1 MNKNTILLFGYNDFT
16 KEIVKQLA
24 DEQTA
29 IHIYTMHESLLHEGK
44 EAGYDISL
52 FDLSDE
58 WDEIASLY
66 DTDHL
71 RVFSTLEDDAEN
83 IFLTISLR
91 AAFENI
97 YIVALARN
105 QESASKLKIAGA
117 NKIMRILQTTANI
130 ITEYLQKPV
139 MLEAMHNLL
148 YGQTDVVL
156 EEITIRENSPFIG
169 QTLEALDSAKVHN
182 VIILAVQDNRFKTHF
197 AVTKKGHHHIL
208 TLNDIIIVIGY
219 NDEIEAFEHFVEGS
233 A

>member
-1 MNKNTILLFGYNDFT
+1 MKKNTTLLFGYNDFT
-16 KEIVKQLA
+16 KEIVKQLE
-24 DEQTA
+24 DENSR
-29 IHIYTMHESLLHEGK
+29 IHVYTMHEALLHEGK

-58 WDEIASLY
+58 WDEISSLY
-66 DTDHL
+66 DPDHL
-71 RVFSTLEDDAEN
+71 RVFITLEDDAEN

-91 AAFENI
+91 SEFENI

-139 MLEAMHNLL
+139 MLEAVHNLL

-156 EEITIRENSPFIG
+156 EEITIHDKSPFIG
-169 QTLEALDSAKVHN
+169 QTLEVLDVAKVHN
-182 VIILAVQDNRFKTHF
+182 IIILAVQDNQFKTHF

-208 TLNDIIIVIGY
+208 SPNDIIIVIGY
-219 NDEIEAFEHFVEGS
+219 NDEIKAFERFVMEK
-233 A
+233 

>member
-1 MNKNTILLFGYNDFT
+1 MKKNTTLLFGYNDFT

-24 DEQTA
+24 DE
-29 IHIYTMHESLLHEGK
+29 HSRVYIYTMDEALLHEGK

-66 DTDHL
+66 DPDHL

-139 MLEAMHNLL
+139 MLEAIHNLL

-156 EEITIRENSPFIG
+156 EEITIHARSPFLG
-169 QTLEALDSAKVHN
+169 QTLEALDTAKVHN
-182 VIILAVQDNRFKTHF
+182 IIILAVQDDQFKTHF

-208 TLNDIIIVIGY
+208 KANDIIIIIGY
-219 NDEIEAFEHFVEGS
+219 NDEIKAFESFVGES
-233 A
+233 Q